1 MGRTTFVT
9 GAIAME
15 GQENTSSPLPP
26 GQRAGSLP
34 VASGAGQAGA
44 LQQGLAPLSADQADH
59 GGALHRYAIKILN
72 NNKQF
77 QAIRDNL
84 EGLRDD
90 EIFEHKIDATER
102 DRE

>member
-1 MGRTTFVT
+1 MPPLRSSSILAHETASVGRTIFVT

-15 GQENTSSPLPP
+15 SQEKTSPQ

-59 GGALHRYAIKILN
+59 GGAPH
-72 NNKQF
+72 
-77 QAIRDNL
+77 
-84 EGLRDD
+84 
-90 EIFEHKIDATER
+90 
-102 DRE
+102 